1 MVDPV
6 VVVDEIVGGGGG
18 DTDTHTHTRFQV
30 STR

>member
-18 DTDTHTHTRFQV
+18 DTDPHTHTRFQV